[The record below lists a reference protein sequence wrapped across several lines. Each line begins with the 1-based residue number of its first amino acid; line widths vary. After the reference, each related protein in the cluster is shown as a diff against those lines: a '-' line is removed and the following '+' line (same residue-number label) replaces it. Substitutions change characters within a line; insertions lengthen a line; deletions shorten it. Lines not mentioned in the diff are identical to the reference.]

1 MDLTSHIKFVEQMFV
16 HVHRRDR
23 LEDCV
28 GCFLGDQSQEAKWK
42 LSINFWWTVIR
53 EVEKSIKQSIKQI
66 LQAWLGAHF
75 FELLVDIFVWVTEVL
90 ADIETDLF
98 KIESSRDPPSVFIPI
113 PSLLNSN
120 GCARSDLHPFAYF
133 LASGSSSML
142 KFFKL
147 QTPKN
152 RC

>member
-1 MDLTSHIKFVEQMFV
+1 MFFG
-16 HVHRRDR
+16 RPIPRT
-23 LEDCV
+23 
-28 GCFLGDQSQEAKWK
+28 KWK

-113 PSLLNSN
+113 PKIESSN
-120 GCARSDLHPFAYF
+120 GCARSDLPIRSLIF
-133 LASGSSSML
+133 
-142 KFFKL
+142 
-147 QTPKN
+147 
-152 RC
+152 